1 MLNSEDLIN
10 KVKVYNK
17 FLKTEKLNKAY
28 DFAVKAHSNQKRA
41 SGDPYSV
48 HPIEVANILTDL
60 KLDSATIT
68 TGLLHDTIEDTF
80 ATYETIKGE
89 FGSEVADLV
98 DGVTKISALENT
110 ALTTT
115 SKAENFRK
123 LILATSKDI
132 RVLLVKIADR
142 LHNMRTIKAINQED
156 KRKRIAQETMEI
168 YAPLADRMGMHRIR
182 DELEDL
188 SFEILNNEA
197 RSLIQKR
204 LNEIKLDKKDIFK
217 SQSSELILL
226 LNKNKIKS
234 KIYGREKTPFS
245 IWRKVQKRK
254 VSLEEITDIIGF
266 RIIVDTI
273 DNCYK
278 TLGILHKIYNCIP
291 GKFKDYISSAKI
303 NGYKSIHTAVIGS
316 NKKPIEIQIRTVE
329 MHEFA
334 ERGVASHWQYKS
346 SEKFN
351 SLTWKEYDWLK
362 DLVEIIEK
370 NENPEHSYEYT
381 KLQMFQENVFCFTPK
396 GSVIKLP
403 KDATPIDF
411 AYAVHTKIGDT
422 AIGCE
427 INGNKSELQTILTN
441 GDRVNIITSK
451 KQSPSLHWL
460 PVTKTGKARA
470 AIRRYWHNK
479 DEQKQERVKKYNT
492 TLWISLPDKPG
503 QLGNVSSLIG
513 EHKLNISNLEMAGKS
528 PKYINFKFQLII
540 RNLKNFTNF
549 IAQLKQK
556 GIKFKIIRHEDKRNA
571 FTQKILKYF
580 KKN

>member
-1 MLNSEDLIN
+1 MPNSSELIN
-10 KVKVYNK
+10 KIKVYNK
-17 FLKTEKLNKAY
+17 FLNLEKLDKAY
-28 DFAVKAHSNQKRA
+28 NFAVKAHENQKRA

-80 ATYETIKGE
+80 ATYETIKSE
-89 FGSEVADLV
+89 FGDEVADLV
-98 DGVTKISALENT
+98 DGVTKISVFENT
-110 ALTTT
+110 AGGN
-115 SKAENFRK
+115 SKVENFRK

-142 LHNMRTIKAINQED
+142 LHNMRTIKAITKEE

-188 SFEILNNEA
+188 SFEILNYKA
-197 RSLIQKR
+197 RKLIKEK
-204 LNEIKLDKKDIFK
+204 LDEIKLDRKDIFEEL
-217 SQSSELILL
+217 SFELSEIL
-226 LNKNKIKS
+226 NQHHINPE
-234 KIYGREKTPFS
+234 IYGREKTPFS
-245 IWRKVQKRK
+245 IWRKVQKKR
-254 VSLEEITDIIGF
+254 VSLEQITDIIGF
-266 RIIVDTI
+266 RIILDNI
-273 DNCYK
+273 DECYK
-278 TLGILHKIYNCIP
+278 TLGIFHKKYNCIP
-291 GKFKDYISSAKI
+291 GKFKDYISSPKI

-316 NKKPIEIQIRTVE
+316 NKKPIEIQIRTRE

-346 SEKFN
+346 SEKF
-351 SLTWKEYDWLK
+351 SSVSWKEYDWLK

-403 KDATPIDF
+403 KDATAIDF
-411 AYAVHTKIGDT
+411 AYAVHTKIGNT
-422 AIGCE
+422 AIGCK
-427 INGNKSELQTILTN
+427 INGNKSELQDILRN
-441 GDRVNIITSK
+441 GDSVNIITSK
-451 KQSPSLHWL
+451 NQSPSLHWI
-460 PVTKTGKARA
+460 PTTKTGKARS
-470 AIRRYWHNK
+470 AIRRYWHDK
-479 DEQKQERVKKYNT
+479 GEQKEEKAKKYNT
-492 TLWISLPDKPG
+492 TLWISLPDQPG
-503 QLGNVSSLIG
+503 QLGDISSLIG
-513 EHKLNISNLEMAGKS
+513 SHKLNISNVEMAGKN
-528 PKYINFKFQLII
+528 PKYINFKFKLII
-540 RNLKNFTNF
+540 TNLKNFTNF
-549 IAQLKQK
+549 IAVLKQK

-580 KKN
+580 KKD

>member
-1 MLNSEDLIN
+1 MPNSSELIN
-10 KVKVYNK
+10 KIKVYNK
-17 FLKTEKLNKAY
+17 FLNLEKLDKAY
-28 DFAVKAHSNQKRA
+28 NFAVKAHENQKRA

-80 ATYETIKGE
+80 ATYETIKSE
-89 FGSEVADLV
+89 FGDEVADLV
-98 DGVTKISALENT
+98 DGVTKISVFENT
-110 ALTTT
+110 AGGN
-115 SKAENFRK
+115 SKVENFRK

-142 LHNMRTIKAINQED
+142 LHNMRTIKAITKEE

-188 SFEILNNEA
+188 SFEILNYKA
-197 RSLIQKR
+197 RKLIKEK
-204 LNEIKLDKKDIFK
+204 LDEIKLDRKDIFEEL
-217 SQSSELILL
+217 SFELSEIL
-226 LNKNKIKS
+226 NQHHINPE
-234 KIYGREKTPFS
+234 IYGREKTPFS
-245 IWRKVQKRK
+245 IWRKVQKKR
-254 VSLEEITDIIGF
+254 VSLEQITDIIGF
-266 RIIVDTI
+266 RIILDNI
-273 DNCYK
+273 DECYK
-278 TLGILHKIYNCIP
+278 TLGIFHKKYNCIP
-291 GKFKDYISSAKI
+291 GKFKDYISSPKI

-316 NKKPIEIQIRTVE
+316 NKKPIEIQIRTRE

-351 SLTWKEYDWLK
+351 SVSWKEYDWLK

-403 KDATPIDF
+403 KDATAIDF
-411 AYAVHTKIGDT
+411 AYAVHTKIGNT

-427 INGNKSELQTILTN
+427 INGNKSELQDILRN
-441 GDRVNIITSK
+441 GDSVNIITSK
-451 KQSPSLHWL
+451 NQSPSLHWI
-460 PVTKTGKARA
+460 PTTKTGKARS
-470 AIRRYWHNK
+470 AIRRYWHDK
-479 DEQKQERVKKYNT
+479 GEQKEEKAKKYNT
-492 TLWISLPDKPG
+492 TLWISLPDQPG
-503 QLGNVSSLIG
+503 QLGDISSLIG
-513 EHKLNISNLEMAGKS
+513 SHKLNISNVEMAGKN
-528 PKYINFKFQLII
+528 PKYINFKFKLII
-540 RNLKNFTNF
+540 TNLKNFTNF
-549 IAQLKQK
+549 IAVLKQK

-580 KKN
+580 KKD

>member
-1 MLNSEDLIN
+1 MPNSSELIN
-10 KVKVYNK
+10 KIKGYNK
-17 FLKTEKLNKAY
+17 FLNLEKLDKAY
-28 DFAVKAHSNQKRA
+28 NFAVKAHQNQKRA

-80 ATYETIKGE
+80 ATYETIKSE
-89 FGSEVADLV
+89 FGDEVADLV
-98 DGVTKISALENT
+98 DGVTKISVFENT
-110 ALTTT
+110 AGDN
-115 SKAENFRK
+115 SKVENFRK

-142 LHNMRTIKAINQED
+142 LHNMRTIKAITKEE

-188 SFEILNNEA
+188 SFEILNYEA
-197 RSLIQKR
+197 RKLIKEK
-204 LNEIKLDKKDIFK
+204 LDEIKLDRKDIFEEL
-217 SQSSELILL
+217 SFELSEIL
-226 LNKNKIKS
+226 NQHHINPE
-234 KIYGREKTPFS
+234 IYGREKTPFS
-245 IWRKVQKRK
+245 IWRKVQKKR
-254 VSLEEITDIIGF
+254 VSLEQITDIIGF
-266 RIIVDTI
+266 RIILDNI
-273 DNCYK
+273 DECYK
-278 TLGILHKIYNCIP
+278 TLGIFHKKYNCIP
-291 GKFKDYISSAKI
+291 GKFKDYISSPKI

-316 NKKPIEIQIRTVE
+316 NKKPIEIQIRTRE

-351 SLTWKEYDWLK
+351 SVSWKEYDWLK

-403 KDATPIDF
+403 KDATAIDF
-411 AYAVHTKIGDT
+411 AYAVHTKIGNT
-422 AIGCE
+422 AIGCK
-427 INGNKSELQTILTN
+427 INGNKSELQDILRN
-441 GDRVNIITSK
+441 GDSVNIITSK
-451 KQSPSLHWL
+451 NQSPSLHWI
-460 PVTKTGKARA
+460 PTTKTGKARS
-470 AIRRYWHNK
+470 AIRRYWHDK
-479 DEQKQERVKKYNT
+479 GEQKEEKAKKYNT
-492 TLWISLPDKPG
+492 TLWISLPDQPG
-503 QLGNVSSLIG
+503 QLGDISSLIG
-513 EHKLNISNLEMAGKS
+513 SHKLNISNVEMAGKN
-528 PKYINFKFQLII
+528 PKYINFKFKLII
-540 RNLKNFTNF
+540 TNLKNFTNF
-549 IAQLKQK
+549 IAVLKQK

-580 KKN
+580 KKD